1 MNPVLLIHGFVD
13 KSIVFN
19 KMSSYLMAR
28 GYEVHTI
35 DLIPNY
41 GTADL
46 KILAEQVKKYID
58 NTFSIGQKI
67 DLIGFS
73 MGGLVT
79 RYYLQRLDGNKKV
92 EKYINISAPN
102 KGTLMAYLLPFK
114 GIKQMRPASDFL
126 LDLNKDLKESLRDI
140 KSLFLWT
147 PYDLMIFPA
156 KSSIMVG
163 MPQESIP
170 VLTHKWMISDGR
182 VLERVDRFL
191 MTKK

>member
-19 KMSSYLMAR
+19 KMSSYLIAK
-28 GYEVHTI
+28 GYEIHSI
-35 DLIPNY
+35 DLTPNY

-79 RYYLQRLDGNKKV
+79 RYYLQRMEGNKKV
-92 EKYINISAPN
+92 DKYISISAPN
-102 KGTLMAYLLPFK
+102 NGTLTAYLLPFE
-114 GIKQMRPASDFL
+114 GIKQMRPESEFL
-126 LDLNKDLKESLRDI
+126 LDLNKDLKENLSGI

-156 KSSIMVG
+156 KSSVMAGI
-163 MPQESIP
+163 PQESIP
-170 VLTHKWMISDGR
+170 VLNHKWMISDGR

-191 MTKK
+191 SDS